1 MGILSAKEFA
11 EILHHGKDANLF
23 YAQKN
28 PLTGVRWNEFLSSSN
43 VNPVDA
49 LNKENNCYVSVNNF
63 YQKSTNRF
71 ITNVCSINGYF
82 VDIDICHDGEYSDA
96 RAEVIRNAV
105 AEAIE
110 ECELSKYTLK
120 CFSGRGLAYYYLYK
134 DPILREDEDAFM
146 MHRQNYDKVL
156 SIFRKV
162 LEFFIEEGD
171 VTVDGNI
178 RDYARVCRLPE
189 TCNTKSGRYAECLA
203 YHKEN
208 MYTPSEMW
216 SLFDISKFGISEEEY
231 ALCCISL
238 NAKTVVPKRKRTS
251 SSSVDFESIAKFA
264 LVKNGS
270 EIVPA
275 VYRNNA
281 SGITKALEYLAENRR
296 MGNESYRNVMLF
308 IYYNA
313 QKVLYLD
320 NPSIAYELTKKL
332 NASFEVPL
340 TMGELNRLVLSTDTH
355 KEPTTCHGD
364 GFYMFKRE
372 TVASKL
378 SMTKSEM
385 EATGFF
391 KNKEKAIRTATN
403 RKRKKADEKTVSEML
418 KAGNTWKEIAV
429 VTGRSTGFI
438 ARIVKNLK
446 AENEKKNAVL
456 EEKIAPIHSKTE
468 NKQKNKKESITKGQ
482 IEKETCRETY
492 KKQVCKLEEVA
503 TTNCVVGTNN
513 NSNVVS
519 VSNFENAYK
528 YEASSVA
535 NDEELGS
542 VLKALLS
549 GRNTYV
555 NGKGGTGKSLVS
567 KVFVQK
573 MEEMGKEVLVA
584 APSGLAAFS
593 IGGATVHS
601 ILKMDSGKVYSK
613 KVKPSAKSVRV
624 LQNTDCI
631 LVDECGMLRLD
642 HFAYL
647 TACIKVAE
655 FKYRKHIQLVIVGD
669 FLQLP
674 PVVTNEEREKLEK
687 YYGKKFL
694 YQAYEDIDLW
704 RSHLFKIESLKK
716 NRRQVS
722 EEFGHMMDLARLG
735 DVSCVPYFN
744 TFSRKDAYYIEDGY
758 THLCAYRKDVEDI
771 NSHII
776 ANHKGDPTYREF
788 KAIVKNGA
796 FSKGNNQLETLVFY
810 EGMPV
815 MATKNTKRG
824 YQNGSMGVVTKV
836 SNKTVCVKFLG
847 KEKEVR
853 VGATTIVGDGVVFKQ
868 LPLVP
873 AYAVTIHKCQSQTFD
888 KVVVHQG
895 MFQEGQAYVA
905 LSRVKTPE
913 GLVICGRIEEKDID
927 RPILRTVENKKS
939 EYEREYERKLLF
951 G

>member
-1 MGILSAKEFA
+1 M
-11 EILHHGKDANLF
+11 F
-23 YAQKN
+23 YAQVN
-28 PLTGVRWNEFLSSSN
+28 PSTGVRWGEFLSSSN

-63 YQKSTNRF
+63 YPKSTNRF
-71 ITNVCSINGYF
+71 TENVCSVNGYY
-82 VDIDICHDGEYSDA
+82 VDIDICHGGEYSDA
-96 RAEVIRNAV
+96 RAEVIRKAV
-105 AEAIE
+105 SEVIE
-110 ECELSKYTLK
+110 ESELSKYTLK
-120 CFSGRGLAYYYLYK
+120 CCSGRGLAYFYLYK
-134 DPILREDEDAFM
+134 NPILREEEDDFVL
-146 MHRQNYDKVL
+146 HHQNYDKVL
-156 SIFRKV
+156 SIFKKV
-162 LEFFIEEGD
+162 LEFFVEEGD
-171 VTVDGNI
+171 VTVDRNI

-189 TCNTKSGRYAECLA
+189 TLNTKSGKYSECLA
-203 YHKEN
+203 YHEEN
-208 MYTPSEMW
+208 VYTPSEMW
-216 SLFDISKFGISEEEY
+216 SLFDIEKFGISEEEY
-231 ALCCISL
+231 ALYCISL
-238 NAKTVVPKRKRTS
+238 NAKKVFYKKKRTS
-251 SSSVDFESIAKFA
+251 SGDVDSENIAKFA
-264 LVKNGS
+264 LVRDGS

-281 SGITKALEYLAENRR
+281 GGITKALEYIAANRR

-320 NPSIAYELTKKL
+320 NPSIAYELTRKL

-340 TMGELNRLVLSTDTH
+340 PIGELNRLVLSADTH

-378 SMTKSEM
+378 SMTKREI

-391 KNKEKAIRTATN
+391 KNKEKAIRTASN

-418 KAGNTWKEIAV
+418 KAGNTWKEIAA

-438 ARIVKNLK
+438 ARIVKNIK
-446 AENEKKNAVL
+446 AENEKKNATF
-456 EEKIAPIHSKTE
+456 EEKIVPIHSKTE
-468 NKQKNKKESITKGQ
+468 NKQNNNIKSTTSGQ
-482 IEKETCRETY
+482 IENDACRETY
-492 KKQVCKLEEVA
+492 AKQNGKLEDIS
-503 TTNCVVGTNN
+503 TTRCVVDNKEDDCLKVA
-513 NSNVVS
+513 NSNKDVVS

-528 YEASSVA
+528 YEASSVVS
-535 NDEELGS
+535 DEELGS
-542 VLKALLS
+542 VLQTLLS

-601 ILKMDSGKVYSK
+601 LLKMDSGKVYSK
-613 KVKPSAKSVRV
+613 KAKPSPKSVRV
-624 LQNTDCI
+624 LQNTDCV

-647 TACIKVAE
+647 TTCIKAAE
-655 FKYRKHIQLVIVGD
+655 FKYRKHIQLVVVGD

-694 YQAYEDIDLW
+694 YQAYEDIELW

-722 EEFGHMMDLARLG
+722 EEFGHMMDLARIG

-744 TFSRKDAYYIEDGY
+744 TFSRSDAYYMEDGY
-758 THLCAYRKDVEDI
+758 IHLCAYRKDVEDI
-771 NSHII
+771 NNHII
-776 ANHKGDPTYREF
+776 ANHKKDKTYHEF
-788 KAIVKNGA
+788 KATVKNGA
-796 FSKGNNQLETLVFY
+796 FSKENNKLETLAFY

-815 MATKNTKRG
+815 MATKNTKKG

-836 SNKTVCVKFLG
+836 SNKTVCIKFLG

-868 LPLVP
+868 LPIVP

-927 RPILRTVENKKS
+927 RPILRTVENGKS
-939 EYEREYERKLLF
+939 EYEREYERRLLF